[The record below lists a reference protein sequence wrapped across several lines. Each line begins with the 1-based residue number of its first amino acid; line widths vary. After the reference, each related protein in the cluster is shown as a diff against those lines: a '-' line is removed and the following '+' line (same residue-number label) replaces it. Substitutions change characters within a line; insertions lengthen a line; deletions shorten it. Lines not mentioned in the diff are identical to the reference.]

1 MVDDAAVDS
10 QDSVAHAAG
19 NGRLDLVQWYCDMKG
34 PHAFGWNVMDDAL
47 AQNQMKVVQ
56 FLDCVLGNR
65 CTRRGLEKAALH
77 GHLIV
82 VQWLNN
88 LRYYEIKTFRTLEN
102 AIAGGLLHVVKYVME
117 TVVVVAYTSW
127 MQAALTAA
135 VMYGQCQI
143 LQWLHDRASVKAAVL
158 ASWTPLPRECL
169 VKARNSSSWS

>member
-1 MVDDAAVDS
+1 MVDDAAMDS
-10 QDSVAHAAG
+10 QDAVAHAAG
-19 NGRLDLVQWYCDMKG
+19 NGRLDLVQWYCNMKG
-34 PHAFGWNVMDDAL
+34 PYAFGWNVMDDAL

-77 GHLIV
+77 GHLKV
-82 VQWLNN
+82 
-88 LRYYEIKTFRTLEN
+88 
-102 AIAGGLLHVVKYVME
+102 
-117 TVVVVAYTSW
+117 SW

-158 ASWTPLPRECL
+158 ASWTPLPCECL
-169 VKARNSSSWS
+169 LKARNSSSWS